1 VLQKARDI
9 EKYTSDWIEMFLDN
23 YQVLICDAP
32 ELASAWPAMDPREQ
46 MDHRAMSMQIWGM
59 RKTLGELYQAGLLTT
74 GHMTKLIELD
84 YVLLEGATAIEI
96 AYGPSIWQLV
106 RNLFDWGTPL
116 REEQGSVQMAVP
128 IGALPELANHF
139 VR

>member
-1 VLQKARDI
+1 MQKARDL
-9 EKYTSDWIEMFLDN
+9 EKYTPDWIEMFLDN
-23 YQVLICDAP
+23 YRVLIRDAP
-32 ELASAWPAMDPREQ
+32 ELASAWLEMDPREQ
-46 MDHRAMSMQIWGM
+46 MDHRAMAMQIWGM
-59 RKTLGELYQAGLLTT
+59 RKTLGELYQAGLLATRHLTT
-74 GHMTKLIELD
+74 LIELD
-84 YVLLEGATAIEI
+84 YALLEGATAIEI

>member
-1 VLQKARDI
+1 
-9 EKYTSDWIEMFLDN
+9 
-23 YQVLICDAP
+23 
-32 ELASAWPAMDPREQ
+32 
-46 MDHRAMSMQIWGM
+46 M
-59 RKTLGELYQAGLLTT
+59 RKTLGELYQAGLLAT

-84 YVLLEGATAIEI
+84 YALLEGVTAIEL

-128 IGALPELANHF
+128 IIALPELANHF